1 MANADLESVL
11 VRLLE
16 QESSEEMAAMKRLIL
31 RRMATESDIRQVR
44 IPAPMNI
51 TEIGGYYNLLKKD
64 DVMRRQL
71 LATVLG
77 LPYISEE

>member
-1 MANADLESVL
+1 MANSDLDTVL
-11 VRLLE
+11 AKLLE
-16 QESSEEMAAMKRLIL
+16 QEASDEMAALKRTIL
-31 RRMATESDIRQVR
+31 RRIAMESDIKQAR

-51 TEIGGYYNLLKKD
+51 TEIGGYYNLMQND

>member
-1 MANADLESVL
+1 MADTDLTEIL
-11 VRLLE
+11 NRLLE
-16 QESSEEMAAMKRLIL
+16 QETSSETVKLKNLIL
-31 RRMATESDIRQVR
+31 KRIATESDIRQARV
-44 IPAPMNI
+44 PAPLNI

-64 DVMRRQL
+64 DVMRRQF